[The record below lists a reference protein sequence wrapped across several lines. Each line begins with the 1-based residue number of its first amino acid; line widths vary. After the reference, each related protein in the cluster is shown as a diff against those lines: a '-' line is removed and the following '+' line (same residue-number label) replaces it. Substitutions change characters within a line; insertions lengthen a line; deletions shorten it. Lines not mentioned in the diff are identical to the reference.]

1 MGAKQVRKTE
11 GVLINRMLFEAFKD
25 TKFEFAEKEVMKL
38 KLRFKDA
45 ESYFNRKFD
54 YVLFFNNL
62 MFHEGVS
69 TLYDNY
75 SAKIESFTEKK
86 KIFYLFVDFDDENDA
101 FDKGYDLEFDS
112 LFSIVFEKLEINNV
126 AFFSLL
132 NASKNY
138 LKCFFEQ
145 MYESVYFYKTNRKF
159 DSLYFLLP
167 NSDFLIKNE
176 NCVMY
181 IASKNNVIKKHV
193 GKYKAKYSKFIFN
206 SFYFKEL
213 VNVQYPQTESNEKLN
228 DFLVNVHYSPFIK
241 CVYKIN
247 LLFDD
252 IGIFLSNYESMCEFH
267 SKIANKTE
275 VLQLYI
281 FLDKNSIL
289 DYNYNLGYL
298 IKNLVTNFEKANFAE
313 NEMSIKILN
322 YETEKN
328 EKLQNNLGYID
339 KLIQMLIT
347 DAFKR
352 GEQKRK
358 LSIEYYE
365 VYKYKIKGPKKSIQ
379 MEQQIVL
386 TDVMES
392 KINKVNTFSESI
404 MNNNKNKKLDDSIE
418 NQSTKS
424 KTNFSYKIE
433 KVQYRWFVSHKELSE
448 IKKLII
454 KWIKTKNKILYQNES
469 KRKNLLQLIFSFVF
483 TSKNKMFYYTHKVL
497 LDNQKSQIDFEENFF
512 L

>member
-1 MGAKQVRKTE
+1 
-11 GVLINRMLFEAFKD
+11 MLF
-25 TKFEFAEKEVMKL
+25 
-38 KLRFKDA
+38 R
-45 ESYFNRKFD
+45 S
-54 YVLFFNNL
+54 
-62 MFHEGVS
+62 
-69 TLYDNY
+69 
-75 SAKIESFTEKK
+75 
-86 KIFYLFVDFDDENDA
+86 
-101 FDKGYDLEFDS
+101 
-112 LFSIVFEKLEINNV
+112 
-126 AFFSLL
+126 
-132 NASKNY
+132 
-138 LKCFFEQ
+138 
-145 MYESVYFYKTNRKF
+145 
-159 DSLYFLLP
+159 
-167 NSDFLIKNE
+167 
-176 NCVMY
+176 

-193 GKYKAKYSKFIFN
+193 GKYQAKYSKIIFN

-339 KLIQMLIT
+339 KLIQMIIT

-379 MEQQIVL
+379 MEHQIVL

-404 MNNNKNKKLDDSIE
+404 MNNNKNKKLDDSTE

-433 KVQYRWFVSHKELSE
+433 KVQYRWFVPHKELSE
-448 IKKLII
+448 IKMLII

-483 TSKNKMFYYTHKVL
+483 TSKNKMFYYT
-497 LDNQKSQIDFEENFF
+497 DRKSVV
-512 L
+512 

>member
-1 MGAKQVRKTE
+1 
-11 GVLINRMLFEAFKD
+11 
-25 TKFEFAEKEVMKL
+25 
-38 KLRFKDA
+38 
-45 ESYFNRKFD
+45 
-54 YVLFFNNL
+54 
-62 MFHEGVS
+62 
-69 TLYDNY
+69 
-75 SAKIESFTEKK
+75 
-86 KIFYLFVDFDDENDA
+86 
-101 FDKGYDLEFDS
+101 
-112 LFSIVFEKLEINNV
+112 
-126 AFFSLL
+126 
-132 NASKNY
+132 
-138 LKCFFEQ
+138 
-145 MYESVYFYKTNRKF
+145 
-159 DSLYFLLP
+159 
-167 NSDFLIKNE
+167 
-176 NCVMY
+176 MY

-193 GKYKAKYSKFIFN
+193 GKYKAKYSKIIFN

-213 VNVQYPQTESNEKLN
+213 VNVQYPQAESNEKLN

-339 KLIQMLIT
+339 KLIQMIIT

-365 VYKYKIKGPKKSIQ
+365 VYKYKIKGPKK
-379 MEQQIVL
+379 
-386 TDVMES
+386 
-392 KINKVNTFSESI
+392 
-404 MNNNKNKKLDDSIE
+404 
-418 NQSTKS
+418 
-424 KTNFSYKIE
+424 
-433 KVQYRWFVSHKELSE
+433 
-448 IKKLII
+448 
-454 KWIKTKNKILYQNES
+454 KTKNTQ
-469 KRKNLLQLIFSFVF
+469 
-483 TSKNKMFYYTHKVL
+483 M
-497 LDNQKSQIDFEENFF
+497 
-512 L
+512 

>member
-1 MGAKQVRKTE
+1 
-11 GVLINRMLFEAFKD
+11 
-25 TKFEFAEKEVMKL
+25 
-38 KLRFKDA
+38 
-45 ESYFNRKFD
+45 
-54 YVLFFNNL
+54 
-62 MFHEGVS
+62 
-69 TLYDNY
+69 
-75 SAKIESFTEKK
+75 
-86 KIFYLFVDFDDENDA
+86 
-101 FDKGYDLEFDS
+101 
-112 LFSIVFEKLEINNV
+112 
-126 AFFSLL
+126 
-132 NASKNY
+132 
-138 LKCFFEQ
+138 
-145 MYESVYFYKTNRKF
+145 
-159 DSLYFLLP
+159 
-167 NSDFLIKNE
+167 
-176 NCVMY
+176 
-181 IASKNNVIKKHV
+181 
-193 GKYKAKYSKFIFN
+193 
-206 SFYFKEL
+206 
-213 VNVQYPQTESNEKLN
+213 
-228 DFLVNVHYSPFIK
+228 
-241 CVYKIN
+241 
-247 LLFDD
+247 
-252 IGIFLSNYESMCEFH
+252 
-267 SKIANKTE
+267 
-275 VLQLYI
+275 
-281 FLDKNSIL
+281 
-289 DYNYNLGYL
+289 
-298 IKNLVTNFEKANFAE
+298 
-313 NEMSIKILN
+313 
-322 YETEKN
+322 
-328 EKLQNNLGYID
+328 
-339 KLIQMLIT
+339 MLIT

-469 KRKNLLQLIFSFVF
+469 KRKNLLRLIFSFVF